1 MLESTEDGVW
11 GREMVEFGRP
21 NMFLESLGPA
31 LSHGG
36 IFGTQLGHLR
46 GKMTP
51 TRFWGS
57 GGVSRGGLRRLEI
70 GFRGPVMADWDI

>member
-1 MLESTEDGVW
+1 MAFGGGN
-11 GREMVEFGRP
+11 GRIWTSENV
-21 NMFLESLGPA
+21 LESLGPA

-36 IFGTQLGHLR
+36 IFGTQSGHLR

-57 GGVSRGGLRRLEI
+57 GGVSRGGSRRLEI